1 MIVLLFFTQV
11 EDALSDR
18 ADIRQKPDEPAE
30 KPGKYIVYLTETTN
44 RLHVNV
50 EELDRE
56 LQAAFVEKYL
66 ETFKKHVDCNEVL
79 SISFNYINENVFRS
93 QLNMPIRNLGFI
105 SSFERYN
112 DDRGI
117 AIFKAKSHQLED
129 VDSRRIGS
137 YHRMA
142 YTKSRKTD
150 ILNLTM

>member
-1 MIVLLFFTQV
+1 MKQ
-11 EDALSDR
+11 
-18 ADIRQKPDEPAE
+18 
-30 KPGKYIVYLTETTN
+30 GKYIVYFTETTD

-50 EELDRE
+50 EELNKD

-66 ETFKKHVDCNEVL
+66 EIFKKHVDGSEVL
-79 SISFNYINENVFRS
+79 SISFNFVNEDVFRS
-93 QLNMPIRNLGFI
+93 QLNMPIRKLGFT

-129 VDSRRIGS
+129 VDSRRIGAF
-137 YHRMA
+137 HRRA

-150 ILNLTM
+150 IMNLTM